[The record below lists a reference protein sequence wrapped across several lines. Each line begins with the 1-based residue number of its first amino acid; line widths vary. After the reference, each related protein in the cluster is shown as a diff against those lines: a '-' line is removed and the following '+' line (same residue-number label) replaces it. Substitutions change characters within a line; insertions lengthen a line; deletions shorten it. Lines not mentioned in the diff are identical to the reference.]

1 MIKAYQSGNRIT
13 STSEEAFSFQQKS
26 LLGEKH
32 NNKIEYSP
40 VEALYLI
47 SKNKMHLSS
56 GKKEISFDALLKKIK
71 RLDKKIESKFT
82 VFSDLRKKGYI
93 VKTALKFGAEFR
105 VYEKGVS
112 PGEDHAKWILFVT
125 KESDQMSLHDFAA
138 KNRIAHSTKKA
149 LLLAIVDEESD
160 VSYYQVNWLKP

>member
-71 RLDKKIESKFT
+71 RTDKKIETKFA

-105 VYEKGVS
+105 VYEKGVK
-112 PGEDHAKWILFVT
+112 PGTDHARWLVHCVR
-125 KESDQMSLHDFAA
+125 ENDVLNWHEFAA
-138 KNRIAHSTKKA
+138 RNRVAHSTKKN
-149 LLLAIVDEESD
+149 LLIGIVDEEED
-160 VSYYQVNWLKP
+160 VLYYEIKWMKV